1 MPRRIGILHPGQM
14 GSAVAASMRN
24 GGNEV
29 YWASEGRSQNT
40 RERAS
45 ELGLID
51 AMTVAN
57 MCETCSAIVSVCPPE
72 FADAVADQVR
82 SLSFRGLFVDANAI
96 SPERV
101 KRMAHGMKFVDA
113 GIIGLPPAP
122 WVYFSGAVAAEAAAL
137 FDAGPIKTEVIAG
150 EIGKASALKMCF
162 AGYNKGTSALL
173 CAILALADQ
182 LEVRELLEEQWKR
195 MPGSPAN
202 PAKTVASVAP
212 KAWRFAP
219 EMQEIAATFEAAG
232 LPPGFHQAAARIY
245 ADLAAF
251 KDKSATADDVAR
263 ALVRA
268 ASALVPPPPASENT
282 VETSLDTARTSARA
296 T

>member
-1 MPRRIGILHPGQM
+1 MPQRIGILHPGQM
-14 GSAVAASMRN
+14 GSAVAASIRN

-29 YWASEGRSQNT
+29 FWASEGRSRFS

-45 ELGLID
+45 ALGLID
-51 AMTVAN
+51 VVTVAR
-57 MCETCSAIVSVCPPE
+57 MCEECAAIVSVCPPE
-72 FADAVADQVR
+72 FADDVANQVR

-101 KRMAHGMKFVDA
+101 RRMQSGLRFVDA
-113 GIIGLPPAP
+113 SIIGLPPAP
-122 WVYFSGAVAAEAAAL
+122 WIYFSGEHASEAASY
-137 FDAGPIKTEVIAG
+137 FEGGPIKTEVIEG

-162 AGYNKGTSALL
+162 AGYSKGTSALL

-182 LEVRELLEEQWKR
+182 LDVRDLLERQWAR

-202 PAKTVASVAP
+202 PAKIVASVLP

-219 EMQEIAATFEAAG
+219 EMNEIAATLEAAG
-232 LPPGFHQAAARIY
+232 LSPDFHKAAARIY
-245 ADLAAF
+245 AD
-251 KDKSATADDVAR
+251 VAH

-268 ASALVPPPPASENT
+268 AG
-282 VETSLDTARTSARA
+282 VETSLDTARTSACA
-296 T
+296 TSSDGA